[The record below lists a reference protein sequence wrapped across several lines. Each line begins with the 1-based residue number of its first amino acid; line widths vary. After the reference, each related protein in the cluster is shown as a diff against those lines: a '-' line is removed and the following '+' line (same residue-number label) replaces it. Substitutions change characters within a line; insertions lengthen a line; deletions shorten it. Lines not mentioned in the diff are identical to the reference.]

1 MSSTIVSV
9 SSQGTIVRQT
19 IEALLS
25 PAQQDQVRADANHWI
40 KQLRLVRYGDRTM
53 RECFLYRGDSL
64 WWFTELYLHK
74 MRRLER
80 AIATVLAL
88 ESARERHAPRQLIV
102 ETTEAVVAAA
112 AHAFEA
118 ARNVTIDVRHLPPRT
133 ARIDRGLLVGVSA
146 VLSRLRPTPPPRP
159 ARARV
164 AAFVHTA
171 FWRRGNDS
179 DDSGRENYIGP
190 VLEAILERVQTDQ
203 LRLIG
208 VGPRRTFAARRWW
221 DPLTRADTGP
231 SVTSIE
237 QLAPRR
243 ALADAL
249 ALWRRRHALASELT
263 AGEGIRA
270 AAMYRDCDLWPV
282 LSAEL
287 RDAAGI
293 QWPWSARAMDEARA
307 ALRVVEPDVV
317 ITYAEAGG
325 WGRALMLEA
334 RRASVPTVGL
344 QHGFMYR
351 HWLNYQHEADE
362 LVARGSDAGFPY
374 PTHTLVFDRHA
385 AESLETSG
393 HLPAASI
400 RITGSAR
407 LDELADR
414 ITRARGDR
422 AGIRRELGLAHDDR
436 LIVLAAKGT
445 EIAPHLPAL
454 FAALRE
460 LPGVLLVIKAHP
472 SETTEAYLGH
482 RLATDRVEVAQPAS
496 DLGRLLAAADA
507 LVTMNST
514 VAIDGLVLG
523 VPAIV
528 IGLPNN
534 LSPFVDA
541 GVMVGANGDAIR
553 LGMESVLYD
562 RPARQALIERGA
574 RFAAAYQMQSDGGSA
589 ARAADDILALGGSR
603 S

>member
-1 MSSTIVSV
+1 MSSIIVSIGA
-9 SSQGTIVRQT
+9 QEPIVRQT
-19 IEALLS
+19 IETLLS
-25 PAQQDQVRADANHWI
+25 PAQQDQVRADANRWI
-40 KQLRLVRYGDRTM
+40 KQLRLVPYGDRTM
-53 RECFLYRGDSL
+53 RERFLYRGDSL

-80 AIATVLAL
+80 AVATVLAL
-88 ESARERHAPRQLIV
+88 ESALERHAPRRLMV
-102 ETTEAVVAAA
+102 ETTEAAVVAA
-112 AHAFEA
+112 AHAFAA
-118 ARNVTIDVRHLPPRT
+118 ARKLTIDVRHPPTRT

-146 VLSRLRPTPPPRP
+146 VLSRLRPAPRP
-159 ARARV
+159 RPSRARV

-171 FWRRGNDS
+171 FWRRGNGGGET
-179 DDSGRENYIGP
+179 GRESYVGAIID
-190 VLEAILERVQTDQ
+190 AILERIETDQ

-249 ALWRRRHALASELT
+249 ALWRRRHVLASELT

-270 AAMYRDCDLWPV
+270 AAMYRGCDLWPV

-287 RDAAGI
+287 RDVAGI

-317 ITYAEAGG
+317 VTYAEAGG

-334 RRASVPTVGL
+334 RRSSVPPVGL

-351 HWLNYQHEADE
+351 HWLNYQHEPDE
-362 LVARGSDAGFPY
+362 LVARDEDAGFPH
-374 PTHTLVFDRHA
+374 PTHTLVFDRYA
-385 AESLETSG
+385 SESLEVSG

-400 RITGSAR
+400 RITGSTR
-407 LDELADR
+407 LDELVER
-414 ITRARGDR
+414 FTQARGEGP
-422 AGIRRELGLAHDDR
+422 GIRRELGLAEDDR

-460 LPGVLLVIKAHP
+460 LPGVLLVIKPHP
-472 SETTEAYLGH
+472 SETPEAYLGH
-482 RLATDRVEVAQPAS
+482 RLVTDRVEVAQPGS

-562 RPARQALIERGA
+562 RPARQALIERGT
-574 RFAAAYQMQSDGGSA
+574 RFAAAYQMLSDGRSA
-589 ARAADDILALGGSR
+589 ARAADDILALGGGLS
-603 S
+603 